1 LKRPADGSTVCALK
15 GTSATRR
22 AGSKVRAHGSRE
34 ARSESS
40 TRSDTLGR
48 LRQPNLAPFAHMQK
62 TSATLLIIDDDEVVR
77 ASLAAY
83 LEDSGFSVLQAS
95 NGQQGLQIFEQET
108 PDLVICD
115 LRMPQVGGLELIRQV
130 TSLAPDT
137 PVIVVSG
144 AGVMSD
150 AVEALRL
157 GAADYLIKPLED
169 LAVLEHSVRRAL
181 DRAHLLQENQLYRQ
195 KLETANRELE
205 ASLHLLQEDQDAGR
219 QVQMNMLP
227 TNPWAFEF
235 EHEIIPS
242 LYLSG
247 DFVDYFR
254 VDERRVAFYL
264 ADVSGHGASSAF
276 ITVLLKFMTTR
287 LLFESKRGGT
297 LPEFKPSEVLG
308 HINRGLISC
317 KLGKHVTMV
326 GGVIDEDTGQLTYSV
341 GGHLP
346 LPILYTPTETRYLQ
360 GRGLP
365 VGIFNEATY
374 TDHVL
379 DLPESFSLTLLSD
392 GILDL
397 LPGDT
402 LKEKEAALPELVK
415 AAGGSLD
422 GLRRKFGLAT
432 LGEMPDDIALLVLS
446 RNL

>member
-1 LKRPADGSTVCALK
+1 
-15 GTSATRR
+15 
-22 AGSKVRAHGSRE
+22 
-34 ARSESS
+34 
-40 TRSDTLGR
+40 
-48 LRQPNLAPFAHMQK
+48 MQNS
-62 TSATLLIIDDDEVVR
+62 SATLLIIDDDDVVR

-83 LEDSGFSVLQAS
+83 LEDSGFYVLQAS
-95 NGQQGLQIFEQET
+95 NGLRGLEVFEEAR

-115 LRMPQVGGLELIRQV
+115 LRMPQLGGLDIIRQISERGAGV
-130 TSLAPDT
+130 

-169 LAVLEHSVRRAL
+169 LAVLEHSVHRAL
-181 DRAHLLQENQLYRQ
+181 DRSRLMRENQRYRE

-205 ASLHLLQEDQDAGR
+205 ASLHLLQEDQNAGR

-227 TNPWAFEF
+227 VNPWVTGAFRF
-235 EHEIIPS
+235 EHQIIPS

-247 DFVDYFR
+247 DFVDCFR
-254 VDERRVAFYL
+254 VDDRRVAFYL

-276 ITVLLKFMTTR
+276 VTVLLKFMTTR
-287 LLFESKRGGT
+287 LMFESRRNG
-297 LPEFKPSEVLG
+297 LMPEFRPSDVLS
-308 HINRGLISC
+308 HINKGLINC

-326 GGVIDEDTGQLTYSV
+326 GGVINEETGRLTYSI

-346 LPILYTPTETRYLQ
+346 LPVFFTGDQAHYLE

-365 VGIFNEATY
+365 VGLFDEASY
-374 TDHVL
+374 SNHVIE
-379 DLPESFSLTLLSD
+379 LPERFSLALFSD

-397 LPGDT
+397 LPGET
-402 LKEKEAALPELVK
+402 LRDKEAALPEIVK

-422 GLRRKFGLAT
+422 GLRQKFGLAT
-432 LGEMPDDIALLVLS
+432 LGEMPDDIAMLVLS
-446 RNL
+446 RNFE

>member
-1 LKRPADGSTVCALK
+1 MHNP
-15 GTSATRR
+15 
-22 AGSKVRAHGSRE
+22 
-34 ARSESS
+34 
-40 TRSDTLGR
+40 
-48 LRQPNLAPFAHMQK
+48 
-62 TSATLLIIDDDEVVR
+62 SATLLIIDDDDVVR

-83 LEDSGFSVLQAS
+83 LDDSGFNVLQAPS
-95 NGQQGLQIFEQET
+95 GPVGMELFEVEQ

-115 LRMPQVGGLELIRQV
+115 LRMPQMDGLELIRQI
-130 TSLAPDT
+130 SERQADL

-169 LAVLEHSVRRAL
+169 LAMLEHSVRRAL
-181 DRAHLLQENQLYRQ
+181 DRSRLRMENRRYREQ
-195 KLETANRELE
+195 LETANRDLQ

-227 TNPWAFEF
+227 VTPYSIDDFHFA
-235 EHEIIPS
+235 HQIIPS

-254 VDERRVAFYL
+254 VDEHRIGFYL

-276 ITVLLKFMTTR
+276 VTALLKFMTTR
-287 LLFESKRGGT
+287 LLYESRRGRGA
-297 LPEFKPSEVLG
+297 PRAFKPSEVLD
-308 HINRGLISC
+308 HINRGLINC
-317 KLGKHVTMV
+317 KLGKHVTML
-326 GGVIDEDTGQLTYSV
+326 GGVIDQERNVLHYSI

-346 LPILYTPTETRYLQ
+346 MPVLYTGGVASYLE

-365 VGIFNEATY
+365 VGLFVEATY
-374 TDHVL
+374 DNYEIE
-379 DLPESFSLTLLSD
+379 LPEAFSLTLLSD

-402 LKEKEAALPELVK
+402 LKEKEAGLPGLISE
-415 AAGGSLD
+415 AGGRLD
-422 GLRRKFGLAT
+422 GLQRVLGLAD
-432 LGEMPDDIALLVLS
+432 LEDMPDDIALLVLS
-446 RNL
+446 RNLA

>member
-1 LKRPADGSTVCALK
+1 
-15 GTSATRR
+15 
-22 AGSKVRAHGSRE
+22 
-34 ARSESS
+34 
-40 TRSDTLGR
+40 
-48 LRQPNLAPFAHMQK
+48 MQK
-62 TSATLLIIDDDEVVR
+62 TSATLLIIDDDDVVR

-83 LEDSGFSVLQAS
+83 LEDSGFSVLQAG
-95 NGQQGLQIFEQET
+95 NGQQGLQVFEEHQ

-115 LRMPQVGGLELIRQV
+115 LRMPQMGGLELIRQV
-130 TSLAPDT
+130 SERAPQL

-181 DRAHLLQENQLYRQ
+181 DRSRLVLENQRYRD
-195 KLETANRELE
+195 KLEAANRELE
-205 ASLHLLQEDQDAGR
+205 ASLHLLQEDQTAGR

-227 TNPWAFEF
+227 ESPWVAGEFAFE
-235 EHEIIPS
+235 HQIIPS

-247 DFVDYFR
+247 DFADYFR
-254 VDERRVAFYL
+254 VDERRIAFYL

-276 ITVLLKFMTTR
+276 VTVLLKFMTTR
-287 LLFESKRGGT
+287 LLFEFKRNSKLR
-297 LPEFKPSEVLG
+297 EFKPSEVLS
-308 HINRGLISC
+308 HINRGLINC
-317 KLGKHVTMV
+317 KLGKHVTML
-326 GGVIDEDTGQLTYSV
+326 GGVIDQVKGTLTYSI

-346 LPILYTPTETRYLQ
+346 LPVLFENGQARYLQ

-365 VGIFNEATY
+365 VGLFEEAEY
-374 TDHVL
+374 GDL
-379 DLPESFSLTLLSD
+379 LMDLPASFSLTLLSD

-402 LKEKEAALPELVK
+402 LKEKELALPQLVSQ
-415 AAGGSLD
+415 AGGTLS
-422 GLRRKFGLAT
+422 GLRQVLGLAN

-446 RNL
+446 RNLA

>member
-1 LKRPADGSTVCALK
+1 MP
-15 GTSATRR
+15 
-22 AGSKVRAHGSRE
+22 
-34 ARSESS
+34 
-40 TRSDTLGR
+40 
-48 LRQPNLAPFAHMQK
+48 K

-77 ASLAAY
+77 ASIAAY
-83 LEDSGFSVLQAS
+83 LEDSGFDVLQAT
-95 NGQQGLQIFEQET
+95 NGQQGIEIFEQEK

-115 LRMPQVGGLELIRQV
+115 LRMPQMGGLELIRQV
-130 TSLAPDT
+130 AAISPQM

-150 AVEALRL
+150 VVEALRL

-181 DRAHLLQENQLYRQ
+181 DRARLERENELYRE
-195 KLETANRELE
+195 KLEAANRELE

-227 TNPWAFEF
+227 TSPWATEQFSF
-235 EHEIIPS
+235 AHQIIPS

-287 LLFESKRGGT
+287 LLFEYKRSGT
-297 LPEFKPSEVLG
+297 LPEFKPSDVLG

-326 GGVIDEDTGQLTYSV
+326 GGVIDEQAGTLTYAV

-346 LPILYTPTETRYLQ
+346 LPVLFSEGKGSYLE

-365 VGIFNEATY
+365 VGLFQEATY
-374 TDHVL
+374 QDYVCE
-379 DLPESFSLTLLSD
+379 LPDSFSLTLLSD

-415 AAGGSLD
+415 TAGGSLD
-422 GLRRKFGLAT
+422 GLRRVFELAT

>member
-1 LKRPADGSTVCALK
+1 
-15 GTSATRR
+15 
-22 AGSKVRAHGSRE
+22 
-34 ARSESS
+34 
-40 TRSDTLGR
+40 
-48 LRQPNLAPFAHMQK
+48 MQK
-62 TSATLLIIDDDEVVR
+62 TSATLLIIDDDDVVR

-83 LEDSGFSVLQAS
+83 LEDSGFSVLQAG
-95 NGQQGLQIFEQET
+95 NGQQGLKVFEEHQ

-115 LRMPQVGGLELIRQV
+115 LRMPQMGGLELIRQV
-130 TSLAPDT
+130 SERAPQL

-181 DRAHLLQENQLYRQ
+181 DRSRLVLENQRYRD
-195 KLETANRELE
+195 KLEAANRELE
-205 ASLHLLQEDQDAGR
+205 ASLHLLQEDQTAGR

-227 TNPWAFEF
+227 ESPWAASEFAF
-235 EHEIIPS
+235 EHQIIPS

-254 VDERRVAFYL
+254 VDERRIAFYL

-276 ITVLLKFMTTR
+276 VTVLLKFMTTR
-287 LLFESKRGGT
+287 LMFELKRSKMR
-297 LPEFKPSEVLG
+297 EFKPSEVLS
-308 HINRGLISC
+308 HINRGLINS

-326 GGVIDEDTGQLTYSV
+326 GGVIDEESGLLTYAV

-346 LPILYTPTETRYLQ
+346 LPVLHTPEHTRYLE

-365 VGIFNEATY
+365 VGLFDEATY
-374 TDHVL
+374 Q
-379 DLPESFSLTLLSD
+379 DLVVELPPQFSLSLMSD

-402 LKEKEAALPELVK
+402 LKDKETALPEIVR

-422 GLRRKFGLAT
+422 GLRQRFGLAT

-446 RNL
+446 RNLQ

>member
-1 LKRPADGSTVCALK
+1 MHN
-15 GTSATRR
+15 TSA
-22 AGSKVRAHGSRE
+22 K
-34 ARSESS
+34 
-40 TRSDTLGR
+40 
-48 LRQPNLAPFAHMQK
+48 
-62 TSATLLIIDDDEVVR
+62 LLIIDDDEVVR
-77 ASLAAY
+77 TSLAAY
-83 LEDSGFSVLQAS
+83 LEDSGFNVLQAG
-95 NGQQGLQIFEQET
+95 NGLQGLQVFEQEH
-108 PDLVICD
+108 PDLIICD
-115 LRMPQVGGLELIRQV
+115 LRMPQVDGLELIRRINQLE
-130 TSLAPDT
+130 TDT

-181 DRAHLLQENQLYRQ
+181 DRHALRLENQRYREE
-195 KLETANRELE
+195 LEAANRELQ
-205 ASLHLLQEDQDAGR
+205 ASLHLLQEDQNAGR

-227 TNPWAFEF
+227 VTPWTVDGLHFA
-235 EHEIIPS
+235 HQIIPS

-254 VDERRVAFYL
+254 VDERRIAFYL

-276 ITVLLKFMTTR
+276 VTVLLKFMTTR
-287 LLFESKRGGT
+287 LLYESRRGGT

-308 HINRGLISC
+308 HINRGLINC
-317 KLGKHVTMV
+317 KLGKHVTML
-326 GGVIDEDTGQLTYSV
+326 GGVIDEESGKLTYSI

-346 LPILYTPTETRYLQ
+346 LPVLYSEGQAHYLT

-365 VGIFNEATY
+365 VGLFEEATY
-374 TDHVL
+374 EDQVME
-379 DLPESFSLTLLSD
+379 LPASFSLTLMSD

-402 LKEKEAALPELVK
+402 LKEKEAALPEIVQ

-422 GLRRKFGLAT
+422 GLKKAFGLAN
-432 LGEMPDDIALLVLS
+432 LGDMPDDIALLVLS
-446 RNL
+446 RNLA

>member
-1 LKRPADGSTVCALK
+1 
-15 GTSATRR
+15 
-22 AGSKVRAHGSRE
+22 
-34 ARSESS
+34 
-40 TRSDTLGR
+40 
-48 LRQPNLAPFAHMQK
+48 MQK
-62 TSATLLIIDDDEVVR
+62 TSATLLIIDDDDVVR

-83 LEDSGFSVLQAS
+83 LEDSSFSVLQAN
-95 NGQQGLQIFEQET
+95 NGLQGLQVFEQQQ

-130 TSLAPDT
+130 TERSPDI
-137 PVIVVSG
+137 PVIVLSG
-144 AGVMSD
+144 AGVMND

-181 DRAHLLQENQLYRQ
+181 DRSRLLLENRRYRE

-205 ASLHLLQEDQDAGR
+205 ASLHLLQEDQTAGR

-227 TNPWAFEF
+227 QSPWSTDGFRF
-235 EHEIIPS
+235 EHQIIPS

-254 VDERRVAFYL
+254 VDEHRVAFYL

-276 ITVLLKFMTTR
+276 VTVLLKFMTTR
-287 LLFESKRGGT
+287 LMFESRRGGSM
-297 LPEFKPSEVLG
+297 PEFKPSDVLG
-308 HINRGLISC
+308 HINRGLINTR
-317 KLGKHVTMV
+317 LGKHVTMV
-326 GGVIDEDTGQLTYSV
+326 GGVIDEHTGLLTYSI

-346 LPILYTPTETRYLQ
+346 LPVLYTPQQTQYLQ

-365 VGIFNEATY
+365 VGLFNEATY
-374 TDHVL
+374 TDHVMA
-379 DLPESFSLTLLSD
+379 LPEQFSLTLLSD

-397 LPGDT
+397 LPGET
-402 LKEKEAALPELVK
+402 LKEKEAALPEIVS

-422 GLRRKFGLAT
+422 GLRQKFGLAT
-432 LGEMPDDIALLVLS
+432 LGEMPDDIALMVLS
-446 RNL
+446 RNLA

>member
-1 LKRPADGSTVCALK
+1 
-15 GTSATRR
+15 
-22 AGSKVRAHGSRE
+22 
-34 ARSESS
+34 
-40 TRSDTLGR
+40 
-48 LRQPNLAPFAHMQK
+48 MQK
-62 TSATLLIIDDDEVVR
+62 TSATLLIIDDDDVVR

-95 NGQQGLQIFEQET
+95 NGQQGLQVFEEHQ

-115 LRMPQVGGLELIRQV
+115 LRMPQMGGLELIRQV
-130 TSLAPDT
+130 SERAPQL

-181 DRAHLLQENQLYRQ
+181 DRSRLVLENQRYRE
-195 KLETANRELE
+195 KLEAANRELE
-205 ASLHLLQEDQDAGR
+205 ASLHLLQEDQTAGR

-227 TNPWAFEF
+227 ESPWEAGEFVF
-235 EHEIIPS
+235 EHQIIPS

-247 DFVDYFR
+247 DFADYFR
-254 VDERRVAFYL
+254 VDDRRIAFYL

-276 ITVLLKFMTTR
+276 VTVLLKFMTTR
-287 LLFESKRGGT
+287 LLFELKRNRNR
-297 LPEFKPSEVLG
+297 EFKPSEVLS
-308 HINRGLISC
+308 HINRGLINC

-326 GGVIDEDTGQLTYSV
+326 GGVIDEETGLLTYAV

-346 LPILYTPTETRYLQ
+346 LPVLYTPGQARYLE

-365 VGIFNEATY
+365 VGLFDEATY
-374 TDHVL
+374 QDLVL
-379 DLPESFSLTLLSD
+379 ELPPQFSLSLMSD

-397 LPGDT
+397 LPGST
-402 LKEKEAALPELVK
+402 LKDKEAALPEIVK

-422 GLRRKFGLAT
+422 GLRQRFGLAT

-446 RNL
+446 RNLQ

>member
-1 LKRPADGSTVCALK
+1 MHNP
-15 GTSATRR
+15 
-22 AGSKVRAHGSRE
+22 
-34 ARSESS
+34 
-40 TRSDTLGR
+40 
-48 LRQPNLAPFAHMQK
+48 
-62 TSATLLIIDDDEVVR
+62 SATLLIIDDDDVVR

-83 LEDSGFSVLQAS
+83 LDDSGFKVLQAPS
-95 NGQQGLQIFEQET
+95 GPKGLELFDAEH

-115 LRMPQVGGLELIRQV
+115 LRMPQMDGLELIRLISERQV
-130 TSLAPDT
+130 DL

-169 LAVLEHSVRRAL
+169 LAILEHSVRRAL
-181 DRAHLLQENQLYRQ
+181 DRSRLRLENRRYREQL
-195 KLETANRELE
+195 EAANRDLQ

-227 TNPWAFEF
+227 MTPWQADDFNF
-235 EHEIIPS
+235 AHQIIPS

-254 VDERRVAFYL
+254 VDEHRIGFYL

-276 ITVLLKFMTTR
+276 VTVLLKFMTTR
-287 LLFESKRGGT
+287 LLYESRRGRA
-297 LPEFKPSEVLG
+297 LREFKPSEVLD
-308 HINRGLISC
+308 HINRGLINC
-317 KLGKHVTMV
+317 RLGKHVTML
-326 GGVIDEDTGQLTYSV
+326 GGVIDQERNVLHYSI

-346 LPILYTPTETRYLQ
+346 MPVLYTEGQARYLD

-365 VGIFNEATY
+365 VGLFVEASY
-374 TDHVL
+374 ENYQIE
-379 DLPESFSLTLLSD
+379 LPPSFSLTLLSD

-402 LKEKEAALPELVK
+402 LKEKESILPRLVEQ
-415 AAGGSLD
+415 AGGTLD
-422 GLRRKFGLAT
+422 GLRGLLGLAD
-432 LGEMPDDIALLVLS
+432 LEDMPDDIAVLVLS
-446 RNL
+446 RNLQ

>member
-1 LKRPADGSTVCALK
+1 MHNP
-15 GTSATRR
+15 
-22 AGSKVRAHGSRE
+22 
-34 ARSESS
+34 
-40 TRSDTLGR
+40 
-48 LRQPNLAPFAHMQK
+48 
-62 TSATLLIIDDDEVVR
+62 SATLLIIDDDEVVR

-83 LEDSGFSVLQAS
+83 LEDSGFRVLQA
-95 NGQQGLQIFEQET
+95 GTALQGLEIFEQDE

-115 LRMPQVGGLELIRQV
+115 LRMPQIDGLELIRRMGEQR
-130 TSLAPDT
+130 AET

-181 DRAHLLQENQLYRQ
+181 DRSRLRFENRRYRE
-195 KLETANRELE
+195 KLEAANRELQ
-205 ASLHLLQEDQDAGR
+205 ASLNLLQEDQNAGR

-227 TNPWAFEF
+227 ETPWEVDGFRFA
-235 EHEIIPS
+235 HKIIPS

-254 VDERRVAFYL
+254 VDERRVGFYL

-276 ITVLLKFMTTR
+276 VTVLLKFMTTR
-287 LLFESKRGGT
+287 LLYEYRRVSS
-297 LPEFKPSEVLG
+297 FKPSDVLA
-308 HINRGLISC
+308 HINRGLINC
-317 KLGKHVTMV
+317 KLGKHVTML
-326 GGVIDEDTGQLTYSV
+326 GGVIDEEVGHLTYCI

-346 LPILYTPTETRYLQ
+346 LPILYRDGEASYLE

-365 VGIFNEATY
+365 VGLFKEATY
-374 TDHVL
+374 ENYEL
-379 DLPESFSLTLLSD
+379 PLPESFSLTLMSD

-397 LPGDT
+397 LPGGT
-402 LKEKEAALPELVK
+402 LKEKEAALPQVVK
-415 AAGGSLD
+415 SARGSLD
-422 GLRRKFGLAT
+422 GLRQVLGLAE

-446 RNL
+446 RNLG

>member
-1 LKRPADGSTVCALK
+1 
-15 GTSATRR
+15 
-22 AGSKVRAHGSRE
+22 
-34 ARSESS
+34 
-40 TRSDTLGR
+40 
-48 LRQPNLAPFAHMQK
+48 MQK
-62 TSATLLIIDDDEVVR
+62 TSATLLIIDDDDVVR

-83 LEDSGFSVLQAS
+83 LEDSGFSVLQAG
-95 NGQQGLQIFEQET
+95 NGQQGLQVFEEHQ

-115 LRMPQVGGLELIRQV
+115 LRMPQMGGLELIRQV
-130 TSLAPDT
+130 SDRAPQL

-181 DRAHLLQENQLYRQ
+181 DRSRLVLENQRYRD
-195 KLETANRELE
+195 KLEAANRELE
-205 ASLHLLQEDQDAGR
+205 ASLHLLQEDQTAGR

-227 TNPWAFEF
+227 ESPWVAGEFAFE
-235 EHEIIPS
+235 HQIIPS

-254 VDERRVAFYL
+254 VDERRIAFYL

-276 ITVLLKFMTTR
+276 VTVLLKFMTTR
-287 LLFESKRGGT
+287 LMFELKRSKMR
-297 LPEFKPSEVLG
+297 EFKPSEVLS
-308 HINRGLISC
+308 HINRGLINS

-326 GGVIDEDTGQLTYSV
+326 GGVIDEESGLLTYAV

-346 LPILYTPTETRYLQ
+346 LPVLHTPAHTRYLE

-365 VGIFNEATY
+365 VGLFDEATY
-374 TDHVL
+374 Q
-379 DLPESFSLTLLSD
+379 DLVVELPPQFSLSLMSD

-402 LKEKEAALPELVK
+402 LKDKEAALPEIVR

-422 GLRRKFGLAT
+422 GLRQRFGLAT
-432 LGEMPDDIALLVLS
+432 LGDMPDDIALLVLS
-446 RNL
+446 RNLQ

>member
-1 LKRPADGSTVCALK
+1 
-15 GTSATRR
+15 
-22 AGSKVRAHGSRE
+22 
-34 ARSESS
+34 
-40 TRSDTLGR
+40 
-48 LRQPNLAPFAHMQK
+48 MQK

-77 ASLAAY
+77 ASIAAY

-95 NGQQGLQIFEQET
+95 NGLQGLQIFEQKK

-130 TSLAPDT
+130 TTIAPDM

-144 AGVMSD
+144 AGVMND

-157 GAADYLIKPLED
+157 GAADYLVKPLED

-181 DRAHLLQENQLYRQ
+181 DRARLMQENQRYRQ

-205 ASLHLLQEDQDAGR
+205 ASLHLLQEDQNAGR

-227 TNPWAFEF
+227 VNPWVVDDFHFA
-235 EHEIIPS
+235 HEIIPS

-276 ITVLLKFMTTR
+276 VTVLLKFMTTR
-287 LLFESKRGGT
+287 LLFEFRRNGV
-297 LPEFKPSEVLG
+297 LRDFKPSEVLD
-308 HINRGLISC
+308 HINRGLINC
-317 KLGKHVTMV
+317 NLGKHVTMV
-326 GGVIDEDTGQLTYSV
+326 GGVIDEETGKLTYSI

-346 LPILYTPTETRYLQ
+346 LPILYTPTEVRYLE

-365 VGIFNEATY
+365 VGLFNEATY
-374 TDHVL
+374 QDHVL
-379 DLPESFSLTLLSD
+379 DLPEAFSLTLLSD

-402 LKEKEAALPELVK
+402 LKEKEAVLPQMVK
-415 AAGGSLD
+415 TAGGSLD
-422 GLRRKFGLAT
+422 GLRQIFGLAT

>member
-1 LKRPADGSTVCALK
+1 MHNP
-15 GTSATRR
+15 SA
-22 AGSKVRAHGSRE
+22 K
-34 ARSESS
+34 
-40 TRSDTLGR
+40 
-48 LRQPNLAPFAHMQK
+48 
-62 TSATLLIIDDDEVVR
+62 LLIIDDDEVVR

-83 LEDSGFSVLQAS
+83 LEDSGFSVRQAS
-95 NGQQGLQIFEQET
+95 NGLQGLQVFEQER
-108 PDLVICD
+108 PDVVICD
-115 LRMPQVGGLELIRQV
+115 LRMPQVDGLELIRRI
-130 TSLAPDT
+130 SELESET

-181 DRAHLLQENQLYRQ
+181 DRAALRLENRRYRE
-195 KLETANRELE
+195 KLEAANRELQ
-205 ASLHLLQEDQDAGR
+205 ASLHLLQEDQNAGR

-227 TNPWAFEF
+227 VTPWEVDGLRFA
-235 EHEIIPS
+235 HQIIPS

-276 ITVLLKFMTTR
+276 VTVLLKFMTTR
-287 LLFESKRGGT
+287 LLYESRRNGM

-308 HINRGLISC
+308 HINRGLINT
-317 KLGKHVTMV
+317 KLGKHVTML
-326 GGVIDEDTGQLTYSV
+326 GGVIDEESGKLTYSI

-346 LPILYTPTETRYLQ
+346 LPVLYSEGKASYLA
-360 GRGLP
+360 GKGLP
-365 VGIFNEATY
+365 VGLFEEASY
-374 TDHVL
+374 DDRVI
-379 DLPESFSLTLLSD
+379 DLPPSFSLTLLSD

-402 LKEKEAALPELVK
+402 LKDKEAALPEMVCE
-415 AAGGSLD
+415 AGGSLD
-422 GLRRKFGLAT
+422 GLRQVFGLAS

-446 RNL
+446 RNLA

>member
-1 LKRPADGSTVCALK
+1 MHNP
-15 GTSATRR
+15 SA
-22 AGSKVRAHGSRE
+22 K
-34 ARSESS
+34 
-40 TRSDTLGR
+40 
-48 LRQPNLAPFAHMQK
+48 
-62 TSATLLIIDDDEVVR
+62 LLIIDDDEVVR

-83 LEDSGFSVLQAS
+83 LEDSGFTVLQAA
-95 NGQQGLQIFEQET
+95 NGLQGLEVFELQR

-115 LRMPQVGGLELIRQV
+115 LRMPQVDGLELIRRINV
-130 TSLAPDT
+130 LDT
-137 PVIVVSG
+137 EVPVIVVSG

-181 DRAHLLQENQLYRQ
+181 DRTHLRLENQRYRE
-195 KLETANRELE
+195 KLETANRELQ
-205 ASLHLLQEDQDAGR
+205 ASLHLLQEDQNAGR

-227 TNPWAFEF
+227 VTPWQVDGLEF
-235 EHEIIPS
+235 AHQIIPS

-254 VDERRVAFYL
+254 VDDRRIAFYL

-276 ITVLLKFMTTR
+276 VTVLLKFMTTR
-287 LLFESKRGGT
+287 LLYESRRGGL
-297 LPEFKPSEVLG
+297 LPEFKPSDVLA
-308 HINRGLISC
+308 HINRGLINC
-317 KLGKHVTMV
+317 RLGKHVTML
-326 GGVIDEDTGQLTYSV
+326 GGVIDEQSGKLTYSI

-346 LPILYTPTETRYLQ
+346 LPVLFSEGQASYLE

-365 VGIFNEATY
+365 VGLFNEAVY
-374 TDHVL
+374 TDL
-379 DLPESFSLTLLSD
+379 QMDLPKSFSLTLLSD

-402 LKEKEAALPELVK
+402 LKDKEAILPQLISS
-415 AAGGSLD
+415 AGGTLD
-422 GLRRKFGLAT
+422 GLRQVLGLAN

-446 RNL
+446 RNLA

>member
-1 LKRPADGSTVCALK
+1 M
-15 GTSATRR
+15 
-22 AGSKVRAHGSRE
+22 H
-34 ARSESS
+34 
-40 TRSDTLGR
+40 
-48 LRQPNLAPFAHMQK
+48 K
-62 TSATLLIIDDDEVVR
+62 TSAKLLLIDDDEVVR

-83 LEDSGFSVLQAS
+83 LDDSGFQVLQAG
-95 NGQQGLQIFEQET
+95 NGLQGLEVFERER
-108 PDLVICD
+108 PDVIICD
-115 LRMPQVGGLELIRQV
+115 LRMPQIDGLELIRRINV
-130 TSLAPDT
+130 INSEV

-181 DRAHLLQENQLYRQ
+181 DRSHLRLENQRYRE
-195 KLETANRELE
+195 KLEATNRELQ
-205 ASLHLLQEDQDAGR
+205 ASLHLLQEDQNAGR

-227 TNPWAFEF
+227 TTPWQVDGLEF
-235 EHEIIPS
+235 AHQIIPS

-276 ITVLLKFMTTR
+276 VTVLLKFMTTR
-287 LLFESKRGGT
+287 LLYEWRRNGI
-297 LPEFKPSEVLG
+297 LPEFKPSDVLG
-308 HINRGLISC
+308 HINRGLINC
-317 KLGKHVTMV
+317 KLGKHVTML
-326 GGVIDEDTGQLTYSV
+326 GGVIDEESGTLTYSI

-346 LPILYTPTETRYLQ
+346 LPVLFSEGKAGYLE

-365 VGIFNEATY
+365 VGLFDEASY
-374 TDHVL
+374 TDLVMQ
-379 DLPESFSLTLLSD
+379 LPQSFSLSLMSD

-402 LKEKEAALPELVK
+402 LKDKEAALPRLVSE
-415 AAGGSLD
+415 AGGTLD
-422 GLRRKFGLAT
+422 GLRQVFGLAN
-432 LGEMPDDIALLVLS
+432 LRDMPDDIALLVLS
-446 RNL
+446 RNLA

>member
-1 LKRPADGSTVCALK
+1 
-15 GTSATRR
+15 
-22 AGSKVRAHGSRE
+22 
-34 ARSESS
+34 
-40 TRSDTLGR
+40 
-48 LRQPNLAPFAHMQK
+48 MQK
-62 TSATLLIIDDDEVVR
+62 TSATLLIIDDDDVVR

-83 LEDSGFSVLQAS
+83 LEDSGFNVLQAN
-95 NGQQGLQIFEQET
+95 NGAQGLQVFEQKQ

-130 TSLAPDT
+130 TERAPQL
-137 PVIVVSG
+137 PVIVLSG
-144 AGVMSD
+144 AGVMND

-181 DRAHLLQENQLYRQ
+181 DRSRLLLENQRYRE

-205 ASLHLLQEDQDAGR
+205 ASLHLLQEDQNAGR

-227 TNPWAFEF
+227 ESPWTTDGFKF
-235 EHEIIPS
+235 EHQIIPS

-247 DFVDYFR
+247 DFVDCFR

-276 ITVLLKFMTTR
+276 VTVLLKFMTTR
-287 LLFESKRGGT
+287 LMFESRRGGS
-297 LPEFKPSEVLG
+297 LPEFKPSDVLG
-308 HINRGLISC
+308 HINRGLINC

-326 GGVIDEDTGQLTYSV
+326 GGVIDEHTGLLTYSI

-346 LPILYTPTETRYLQ
+346 LPVLYTPEKVGYLE

-365 VGIFNEATY
+365 VGLFNEATY

-379 DLPESFSLTLLSD
+379 ELPEQFSLTLFSD

-397 LPGDT
+397 LPGET
-402 LKEKEAALPELVK
+402 LRDKEAALPEIVK
-415 AAGGSLD
+415 AAGGGLD
-422 GLRRKFGLAT
+422 GLRQKFGLAT

-446 RNL
+446 RNLE

>member
-1 LKRPADGSTVCALK
+1 
-15 GTSATRR
+15 
-22 AGSKVRAHGSRE
+22 
-34 ARSESS
+34 
-40 TRSDTLGR
+40 
-48 LRQPNLAPFAHMQK
+48 MQK
-62 TSATLLIIDDDEVVR
+62 TSATLLIIDDDDVVR

-83 LEDSGFSVLQAS
+83 LEDSGFSVLQAG
-95 NGQQGLQIFEQET
+95 NGQQGLQVFEEHQ

-115 LRMPQVGGLELIRQV
+115 LRMPQMGGLELIRQV
-130 TSLAPDT
+130 SERAPQL

-181 DRAHLLQENQLYRQ
+181 DRSRLVLENQRYRD

-205 ASLHLLQEDQDAGR
+205 ASLHLLQEDQTAGR

-227 TNPWAFEF
+227 ESPWVAGEFAFE
-235 EHEIIPS
+235 HQIIPS

-254 VDERRVAFYL
+254 VDERRIAFYL

-276 ITVLLKFMTTR
+276 VTVLLKFMTTR
-287 LLFESKRGGT
+287 LMFELKRSKMR
-297 LPEFKPSEVLG
+297 EFKPSEVLS
-308 HINRGLISC
+308 HINRGLINS

-326 GGVIDEDTGQLTYSV
+326 GGVIDEEAGLLTYAV

-346 LPILYTPTETRYLQ
+346 LPVLHTPGHTRYLE

-365 VGIFNEATY
+365 VGLFDEATY
-374 TDHVL
+374 Q
-379 DLPESFSLTLLSD
+379 DLVVELPPQFSLSLMSD

-402 LKEKEAALPELVK
+402 LKDKEAALPEIVK

-422 GLRRKFGLAT
+422 GLRQRFGLAT
-432 LGEMPDDIALLVLS
+432 LGDMPDDIALLVLS
-446 RNL
+446 RNFQ